1 MCDDGERTTDHIIG
15 GGGIGEA
22 YTSVKRIG
30 VLTILNMDVRADSPA
45 EGTQPNRDKYS
56 EC

>member
-56 EC
+56 DC